1 MLLIGNGRLIT
12 RDAQNHFFENGCVA
26 IDGQVVKQVGT
37 TEDLKQAYPEAT
49 FIDAKGGV
57 IMPGFINMHN
67 HIYSTFARGLS
78 LTNYHPKNFMDI
90 LVDQWWRI
98 DRALTLEDT
107 YQSGKVA
114 YLDSIRN
121 GVTTV
126 FDHHASYGEITGS
139 LTQLSN
145 AADELGIRTCLCYEV
160 SDRDGEQK
168 MREAVQENAAFI
180 KASSLRND
188 DMQKAMMG
196 MHAAFTLS
204 DAS

>member
-1 MLLIGNGRLIT
+1 
-12 RDAQNHFFENGCVA
+12 
-26 IDGQVVKQVGT
+26 
-37 TEDLKQAYPEAT
+37 
-49 FIDAKGGV
+49 
-57 IMPGFINMHN
+57 
-67 HIYSTFARGLS
+67 
-78 LTNYHPKNFMDI
+78 MDI

-145 AADELGIRTCLCYEV
+145 
-160 SDRDGEQK
+160 RDG
-168 MREAVQENAAFI
+168 RVRDSN
-180 KASSLRND
+180 LP
-188 DMQKAMMG
+188 
-196 MHAAFTLS
+196 LL
-204 DAS
+204 

>member
-1 MLLIGNGRLIT
+1 
-12 RDAQNHFFENGCVA
+12 
-26 IDGQVVKQVGT
+26 
-37 TEDLKQAYPEAT
+37 
-49 FIDAKGGV
+49 
-57 IMPGFINMHN
+57 MPGFINMHN

-168 MREAVQENAAFI
+168 MRKQFKKMPPLLKPVP
-180 KASSLRND
+180 
-188 DMQKAMMG
+188 
-196 MHAAFTLS
+196 
-204 DAS
+204 